1 MVKLFLDIDLIGEME
16 QYLGRFKKKC
26 LISSNEAD
34 SKYSEPWDI
43 VVLSENSFDKTTS
56 IEMLQ
61 KDFPFSRLFFLP
73 SSVYSPKIH
82 REDVIVFS
90 DKNTLINNL
99 ITVLSIQIEM
109 DEKNRRFSTVSIY
122 REPVFSGNEIKS
134 FLMSLRG
141 KRNSPLNL
149 LFVEENGSESYHFA
163 RFLYPELI
171 IDTVD
176 CSQLGAESLKMYM
189 EGDRF
194 KGGFLSVP
202 HQCAFFE
209 GVHQLE
215 TEDLLYLYS
224 RTNHSTSFP
233 LIASCRT
240 DELDKVKTVFDLYE
254 TVEIPPIRSRK
265 DDIPFLIN
273 DLISRFAQEHNLK
286 VNYPTKSTL
295 DICRMY
301 SWPGN
306 YTELKKFTRDY
317 CLNGPLK
324 TLQDFFKGI
333 ELIKSED
340 QLPQLSS
347 FQKKLRNTVEE
358 IFVKKVMEITDNN
371 RKKAA
376 SLLGISYKSLSKKLK
391 LFDTDH
397 SR

>member
-1 MVKLFLDIDLIGEME
+1 MVKLFLDNDLIREME
-16 QYLGRFKKKC
+16 QYLSRFKKKC

-34 SKYSEPWDI
+34 SKHTEPWDI

-61 KDFPFSRLFFLP
+61 KEFPFSRLFFLP

-99 ITVLSIQIEM
+99 ITVLSMQIEM

-122 REPVFSGNEIKS
+122 REPLFSGNEIKP
-134 FLMSLRG
+134 FLLSLRG

-149 LFVEENGSESYHFA
+149 LFVEENGSESYYFA
-163 RFLYPELI
+163 RFLYPEFS
-171 IDTVD
+171 IDIVD
-176 CSQLGAESLKMYM
+176 CSKLKAESLQLYL
-189 EGDRF
+189 EGDQF

-202 HQCAFFE
+202 HQCAFFSDIQE
-209 GVHQLE
+209 LD
-215 TEDLLYLYS
+215 TDDLLYLYS
-224 RTNHSTSFP
+224 TSNQTNGFP
-233 LIASCRT
+233 LIASCKADALER
-240 DELDKVKTVFDLYE
+240 VKTVFDLYE
-254 TVEIPPIRSRK
+254 TIEIPPIRTRK

-273 DLISRFAQEHNLK
+273 DLISLFSQQHNLQVK
-286 VNYPTKSTL
+286 YPTKSTL
-295 DICRMY
+295 DLCRMY

-306 YTELKKFTRDY
+306 YSELKIFTRDY

-324 TLQDFFKGI
+324 TLQEFFKGI
-333 ELIKSED
+333 EQIKTED